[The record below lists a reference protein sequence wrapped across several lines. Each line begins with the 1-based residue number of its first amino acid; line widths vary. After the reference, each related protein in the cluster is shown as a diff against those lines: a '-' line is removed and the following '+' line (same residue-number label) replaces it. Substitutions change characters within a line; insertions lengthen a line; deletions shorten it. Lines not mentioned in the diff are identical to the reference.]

1 MNGES
6 QLLALASLVIEEGDR
21 AGQSCVLSDSTRI
34 GRDEICEMVLPDD
47 SVSKLHA
54 VITRLWRWYHLRDQ
68 GSANGVIVNGRRVA
82 QARLRHGDE
91 IRLGSV
97 RLRVVLAHPS
107 PAIWPPPVIWRQ
119 VGPELALIVLIAA
132 LGWVIASFA
141 STPPALKKLEEAPDL
156 GYRLRLPGHW
166 RQLYRQETASL
177 FPGALHTITVYGG
190 PYPQGQAVFAM
201 DVLTGLPETTNL
213 AEAVILGKT
222 IGQFL
227 YHPDGVVSERQVVLA
242 GTEGREVVTEFD
254 APRGRLTTRVIYLL
268 HDGHRV
274 ALIAA
279 APTAWYTT
287 VRPVFDEIMKGVELA
302 PPVRSGLLGSGAART
317 LIEAREWLRLGE
329 RYSREHRVA
338 AANLHEGIL
347 WYRKA
352 IERFRQVDPTLPEAA
367 TARQGLRTAEEALE
381 TRFRE
386 LAFEAERALRLGDQR
401 TASLAASLLLTLVPN
416 PDDER
421 YRMAKRLYDQ
431 SAQ

>member
-1 MNGES
+1 MNGEPR
-6 QLLALASLVIEEGDR
+6 ASLVIEEGDR
-21 AGQSCVLSDSTRI
+21 AGQVCALSDSTRI
-34 GRDEICEMVLPDD
+34 GRDETCEMVLPDV
-47 SVSKLHA
+47 SVSRLHA

-68 GSANGVIVNGRRVA
+68 GSANGVIVNGRKVA

-97 RLRVVLAHPS
+97 RLRVVLGHPS
-107 PAIWPPPVIWRQ
+107 PAIWRQ

-141 STPPALKKLEEAPDL
+141 STAPALKKLEEAPDL
-156 GYRLRLPGHW
+156 GYRLRLPAHW
-166 RQLYRQETASL
+166 RQLYRQETASP

-190 PYPQGQAVFAM
+190 PYPEGQAVFAM
-201 DVLTGLPETTNL
+201 DVLSGLPATTGV

-227 YHPDGVVSERQVVLA
+227 YHPDGVMSERQVALA

-254 APRGRLTTRVIYLL
+254 GPRGRLTTRVIYLL
-268 HDGHRV
+268 HDGQRV

-287 VRPVFDEIMKGVELA
+287 VRPVFDEIMKSVELA
-302 PPVRSGLLGSGAART
+302 LPRRSART
-317 LIEAREWLRLGE
+317 AQALIEAREWLRLGE

-338 AANLHEGIL
+338 AANLHESIL

-386 LAFEAERALRLGDQR
+386 LAFEAERARRLGDRR
-401 TASLAASLLLTLVPN
+401 TADLAAGLLLALVPN